1 MPDVVASS
9 PTWPDLTLTQQT
21 GQHQITPATSVLNK
35 MAKVPTKAAQ
45 AEINSAAA
53 LKNPAYTRP

>member
-1 MPDVVASS
+1 MTAPISSS

-21 GQHQITPATSVLNK
+21 GQYQITAATSVLNK
-35 MAKVPTKAAQ
+35 MAKVQPKAAQ
-45 AEINSAAA
+45 AEINCAAA